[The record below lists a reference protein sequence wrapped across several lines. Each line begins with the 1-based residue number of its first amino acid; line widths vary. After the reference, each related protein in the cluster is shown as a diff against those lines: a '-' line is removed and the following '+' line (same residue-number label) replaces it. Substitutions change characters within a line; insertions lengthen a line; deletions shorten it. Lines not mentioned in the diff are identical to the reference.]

1 MISMVWFSYIR
12 SYRPPVDRATHA
24 THEYVVWYNQTGSKM
39 ATLAALPDDT
49 QLSFTYVRDQLNLTD
64 GNLGSHL
71 RKLEDARYIAVTK
84 AFVGRKPQTYLQA
97 TQEGRRAFAELE
109 AILNMATVVPV
120 ANVDQPIDGT
130 LRLEQ
135 PAH

>member
-1 MISMVWFSYIR
+1 
-12 SYRPPVDRATHA
+12 
-24 THEYVVWYNQTGSKM
+24 M